1 MSKYQSVKS
10 IFGKEK
16 IFLPVLHVINEEQM
30 NKNLEIIFD
39 TYNADGVFLINN
51 YCSDEDLYDGFITAR
66 NNYKNKWI
74 GINYL
79 GDPRYAINMA
89 TELEADGIWFD
100 NGGVIDDN
108 CKYAEKL
115 NETMKVAGYKGLNFG
130 GTCFKYQQQPK
141 NISLTVTNAC
151 NYMDVV
157 TTSGDGTGKAIN
169 LEKLKTIYDA
179 SNGNNMIAVAS
190 GISPDNVEVIKPY
203 CNIFMANTCIS
214 KPKIEIF
221 DEKLVDEL
229 INKIRN

>member
-1 MSKYQSVKS
+1 MSKFQSVKG

-39 TYNADGVFLINN
+39 EYNADGVFLINN
-51 YCSDEDLYDGFITAR
+51 YCSDEDLYNGFIHAR
-66 NNYKNKWI
+66 DNYKDKWI

-79 GDPRYAINMA
+79 GHPGYSINMG
-89 TELEADGIWFD
+89 TELNAAGIWFD
-100 NGGVIDDN
+100 NGGVIDDD
-108 CKYAEKL
+108 CIYGEKI
-115 NETMKVAGYKGLNFG
+115 NETIKRVGYRGLNFG
-130 GTCFKYQQQPK
+130 GTCFKYQAQPK
-141 NISLTVTNAC
+141 DIALTARNAC
-151 NYMDVV
+151 NYMDIV

-169 LEKLKTIYDA
+169 VEKLKTIYNA
-179 SNGNNMIAVAS
+179 VNQQNMIAVAS
-190 GISPDNVEVIKPY
+190 GISPDNVDVIKPY

-229 INKIRN
+229 INKIRA